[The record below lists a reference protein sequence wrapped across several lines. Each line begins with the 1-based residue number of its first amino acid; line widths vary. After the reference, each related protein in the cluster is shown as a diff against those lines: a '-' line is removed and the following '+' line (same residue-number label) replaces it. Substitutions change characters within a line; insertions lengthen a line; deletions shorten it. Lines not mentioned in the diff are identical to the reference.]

1 MIKESEE
8 WRDVQEIKGRKET
21 MESVLMLV
29 SPVMVPQD
37 NQVYLDLQ
45 GPEVC
50 LVPQENRE

>member
-45 GPEVC
+45 DPEVC